1 MGYPYLFA
9 QLDISPNR
17 LRAQITII
25 LFRVMTFLYLLSLV
39 VNFTVLRLYT
49 TNNSIPLPASWVA
62 YILGLLFSLT
72 TVLLAVFF
80 LLWMSRAYKNLVKAN
95 IENIRFTHGWAVG
108 AWFVPFVNLVRPLKI
123 VKEIWNKTQEGF
135 RNGQSFERKS
145 DSLIYYWWFAYL
157 LTGILSF
164 NVKQKPTILQIEMN
178 YVFAM
183 ISNVVAIFA
192 LSYGAKMVK
201 KISAMET
208 EMLDRATQEYEVKV
222 ALSAQQYIDISSGNV
237 DQVTRQETVKDA
249 KEDFELLGDFT
260 DNSERAKFV
269 SFGFKLL
276 ILIAFLFG
284 GICYFIISEKADTE
298 YYYNWAPVNHWMTPV
313 TLIGFGIFAIT
324 GILFM
329 MWMKRAYQN
338 LHHLGIKGLAYNA
351 EGAIYSWFIP
361 LGNLFIP
368 YTILNEINRETQQS
382 VNYEKNTEGNPP
394 NHTLILLFWL
404 TFLLTG
410 LFFLMHLNSQ
420 GYTYGDARNSA
431 LYGVFSA
438 VTGIISFYLGSVMV
452 KNISVTEQ
460 ELYALVEEANATE
473 EVEEVV
479 MGPHELNTN

>member
-1 MGYPYLFA
+1 
-9 QLDISPNR
+9 
-17 LRAQITII
+17 
-25 LFRVMTFLYLLSLV
+25 
-39 VNFTVLRLYT
+39 
-49 TNNSIPLPASWVA
+49 
-62 YILGLLFSLT
+62 
-72 TVLLAVFF
+72 
-80 LLWMSRAYKNLVKAN
+80 
-95 IENIRFTHGWAVG
+95 
-108 AWFVPFVNLVRPLKI
+108 
-123 VKEIWNKTQEGF
+123 
-135 RNGQSFERKS
+135 
-145 DSLIYYWWFAYL
+145 
-157 LTGILSF
+157 
-164 NVKQKPTILQIEMN
+164 MN